1 MNCKSRLSLLFLF
14 QFLFLSIL
22 LLMLFIL
29 AGCGGKKESEQSG
42 KAVAVTV
49 MTVVPRDIPV
59 EIQFVGTTE
68 SSHQVEIR
76 SRVEGFLEKISYEEG
91 GRVKAGQTMFQID
104 KRPFEAA
111 LQQARGVLAQQQAKL
126 VTAEA
131 TLKRVRPLAEKNAVS
146 KKDLDDA
153 IGDEKTSRAAVLSAQ
168 GSVQDAELKLS
179 YTTIKSPID
188 GFAGRSKK
196 QEGSYISIGQDSLLT
211 YVAKIDPIWVDFSIS
226 ENENLKFE
234 DRLAKGKF
242 KMPKD
247 SNFNVEINLA
257 DGSIFPYKGRVNY
270 ADPSYSSETGTY
282 QVRAEIRNP
291 VDSPKAIRPGQFVR
305 VDLQGGIRPNGI
317 LIPRTAVTQG
327 AKGHFV
333 WVVGKDER
341 AQLRVVEVSD
351 WQDDDI
357 FIESG
362 LAEGDRVILDNLI
375 KMSPDV
381 PVRISD
387 VSVSTGGKTT
397 GTNQGSPVSP
407 KNQ

>member
-29 AGCGGKKESEQSG
+29 AGCGGQKESEQSG

-153 IGDEKTSRAAVLSAQ
+153 IGDEKTARAAVLSAQ

-188 GFAGRSKK
+188 GSAGRSKK

-257 DGSIFPYKGRVNY
+257 DGSIFPHKGRVNY
-270 ADPSYSSETGTY
+270 ADPSYNSETGTY

-291 VDSPKAIRPGQFVR
+291 VDAPKAIRPGQFVR

-351 WQDDDI
+351 WQGDDI

-362 LAEGDRVILDNLI
+362 LAESDRVILDNLI

-397 GTNQGSPVSP
+397 GMNQESPVSP